1 MTLQQVSHLHLQP
14 QIFNLAHSNGHDVVV
29 NGEGLGAPM
38 VVELEEEVGEEEDL
52 VLGGC
57 VAVALSEQFNAD
69 NTDNKGSSPGVMW
82 SGVGNVHIQR

>member
-1 MTLQQVSHLHLQP
+1 
-14 QIFNLAHSNGHDVVV
+14 
-29 NGEGLGAPM
+29 M